1 MGGCC
6 RMCIGGIM
14 ECYVGLVMNRV
25 ACLPF
30 LGGNGYH
37 TLSKT
42 ANHHFASAAHDDT
55 S

>member
-1 MGGCC
+1 
-6 RMCIGGIM
+6 MCIGGIM

>member
-1 MGGCC
+1 
-6 RMCIGGIM
+6 MCIGGIM

-30 LGGNGYH
+30 WGGGNGYH